1 MGFAGLADVA
11 AVEDEPVVG
20 DGEFVLGDVLDEFA
34 LGLEGGFAVVG
45 KSDAVGDTEDVG
57 VDGKGGFVEDYGGD
71 DVGGFAS
78 YARELLQLVDVG
90 GNVASEL
97 FDEGAGHGGEVLAF
111 VVGIGNGVDVGKEVV
126 GGGLCHGLGVGVGL
140 EECGGGHV
148 DAFVGALG
156 RENDRYKELEGVF
169 VVQLGLGGGHGFF
182 EPCYSLLV
190 SFFLCHVKRM
200 RGLLVGGYAEVD
212 NDGTVVGNGG

>member
-45 KSDAVGDTEDVG
+45 KPDAVGDTEDVG

-78 YARELLQLVDVG
+78 YAGELLQLVDVG
-90 GNVASEL
+90 GNVAAEL
-97 FDEGAGHGGEVLAF
+97 FEEGAGHGGEVLAF

-126 GGGLCHGLGVGVGL
+126 GGGLSHGLGVGVGL

-156 RENDRYKELEGVF
+156 REYDRYKELEGVF

-200 RGLLVGGYAEVD
+200 WGLLVGGYAEVD